1 MFHECKM
8 RSRIV
13 IPIPVSRLS
22 ARSEIRISP
31 ISKKTIGNQAENDRW
46 IRTSDY
52 TDRSTSNID
61 RISIEYSCKYSCSRF
76 ANATKLDGRREGGR
90 VLQSFWKTRKPSRAA
105 SRNLDNLREEKRAEN
120 PFRPRYRSIPL
131 PDSVFHV
138 NSARDKDGKRKG
150 KKSVTKSG

>member
-31 ISKKTIGNQAENDRW
+31 ISKKTIGNQVENDRW

-52 TDRSTSNID
+52 RLPIDRL

-131 PDSVFHV
+131 PDSVFYV
-138 NSARDKDGKRKG
+138 NSAKDKDGKRKG